1 MPRSDDRVLYLI
13 VVQAGQSRLICMQMN
28 DLTASASLSARLLH
42 ADATE
47 RLRDMIVQ
55 GDLAP
60 GAKLNERVLCER
72 LGLSR
77 TPLREALKT
86 LASEGLVALQPNRG
100 ATVTPLTLGKVR
112 EIFEVMGALE
122 ALAGDLA
129 CRNVTDAQ
137 LGEIRAMHFEML
149 AAHARGDL
157 AQYFRYNQAIH
168 FAIVAA
174 SGNATLATT
183 YRNLNANVRRARY
196 LANVSRARWDKAVA
210 EHGDMLAALTARD
223 GPRLQRLL
231 VDHLG
236 AKMLAVLTA
245 LQPSSGDAHGPYD

>member
-1 MPRSDDRVLYLI
+1 
-13 VVQAGQSRLICMQMN
+13 MN
-28 DLTASASLSARLLH
+28 DFTAEAALSARLLH

-55 GDLAP
+55 GDVAP

-72 LGLSR
+72 LGVSR

-100 ATVTPLTLGKVR
+100 AIVTPLTLDTVR
-112 EIFEVMGALE
+112 EIFEVLGALE

-129 CRNVTDAQ
+129 CRNVTETQ
-137 LGEIRAMHFEML
+137 LAEIRALHFEML

-157 AQYFRYNQAIH
+157 AQYFRNNQAIH

-174 SGNATLATT
+174 SGNATLAAT

-196 LANVSRARWDKAVA
+196 LANVSRERWDKAVA
-210 EHGDMLAALTARD
+210 EHDDMLAALAARD

-236 AKMLAVLTA
+236 GKMLAVLTA
-245 LQPSSGDAHGPYD
+245 LQSPSGDAHGPYD